1 MNVSSTDRL
10 ITAIYKVYE
19 ESDILKPQLSKLMQ
33 KYITPIVCDIRKSQK
48 SNLTIDDFIFIK
60 NLLEMQIKGNDA
72 LIVFLSQNFING
84 ADDIDILNEVR
95 QRGKDIEKVV
105 DKINNIIINKEII
118 ELTGI

>member
-1 MNVSSTDRL
+1 MTISLTDQL
-10 ITAIYKVYE
+10 ITAIFKVYE
-19 ESDILKPQLSKLMQ
+19 ESGILKPQLSKLMQ

-95 QRGKDIEKVV
+95 KRGKDIERVV
-105 DKINNIIINKEII
+105 EKINSVIVNKEIV